1 MTGVEVPDPEIFYT
15 ERIPVQ
21 WNQMLDVQ
29 ESLGEEGHRV
39 LEGMKAVNATIR
51 VDILD
56 SDASYF
62 LNIAHGRMQAGQ
74 EASHPP
80 FLTLRQSSEAYGRI
94 ASEAG
99 DSAMALLGG
108 LSGLA
113 GEMKLT
119 QQRIDNL
126 ADVKGLMKFVVR
138 GERGFELLTHFGTD
152 PIPDEPAA
160 SITVDED
167 AYRDLRSGA
176 LNPQDA
182 FMNGRISIEGDMQM
196 AMQLALAAISPD

>member
-1 MTGVEVPDPEIFYT
+1 VSIPDPDDFYT
-15 ERIPVQ
+15 EQIPAQ
-21 WNQMLDVQ
+21 WNRMLDAQ
-29 ESLGEEGHRV
+29 QALGEQGRSV
-39 LEGMKAVNATIR
+39 FEGMIAVDATIR
-51 VDILD
+51 VNIIDEGD
-56 SDASYF
+56 SYF
-62 LNIAHGRMQAGQ
+62 MNIEAGRMSAG
-74 EASHPP
+74 ENAAHPP
-80 FLTLRQSSEAYGRI
+80 FLTLLQNRAAYERL
-94 ASEAG
+94 AAEAG

-126 ADVKGLMKFVVR
+126 SDVKGLLRFIVT
-138 GERGFELLTHFGTD
+138 GENGFELLTQFGTD

-160 SITVDED
+160 TISIDAD
-167 AYRDLRSGA
+167 AYRDLRSGE

-182 FMNGRISIEGDMQM
+182 FMNGRIKIEGDMQM

>member
-1 MTGVEVPDPEIFYT
+1 MSIPEPSSFYN
-15 ERIPVQ
+15 EQIPTQ
-21 WNQMLDVQ
+21 WNRMLDAQ
-29 ESLGEEGHRV
+29 EALGEPGRSV
-39 LEGMKAVNATIR
+39 FEGMIAVDATIR
-51 VDILD
+51 VDIVD
-56 SDASYF
+56 EGDSYF
-62 LNIAHGRMQAGQ
+62 MNIEAGRMSSGD
-74 EASHPP
+74 EAAHPP
-80 FLTLRQSSEAYGRI
+80 FLTLLQSREAYERL
-94 ASEAG
+94 AAEAG

-126 ADVKGLMKFVVR
+126 SDVKGLLRFTVT
-138 GERGFELLTHFGTD
+138 GDEGFDLLTQFGTD

-160 SITVDED
+160 SISVDAD
-167 AYRDLRSGA
+167 AYRDLRSGE

-182 FMNGRISIEGDMQM
+182 FMNGRIKIEGDMQM

>member
-1 MTGVEVPDPEIFYT
+1 MSIPDPQDFYN
-15 ERIPVQ
+15 EQIPAQ
-21 WNQMLDVQ
+21 WNRMLDEQ
-29 ESLGEEGHRV
+29 QALGEEGRGV
-39 LEGMKAVNATIR
+39 FEGMIAVDATIR

-56 SDASYF
+56 EGDSYF
-62 LNIAHGRMQAGQ
+62 MNIDAGRMNSGDKA
-74 EASHPP
+74 AHPP
-80 FLTLRQSSEAYGRI
+80 FLTLLQSRAAYERL
-94 ASEAG
+94 AAEAG

-126 ADVKGLMKFVVR
+126 SDVKGLLRFIVT
-138 GERGFELLTHFGTD
+138 GESGFELLTHFGTD
-152 PIPDEPAA
+152 PIPDEPATT
-160 SITVDED
+160 ITIDTD
-167 AYRDLRSGA
+167 AYRDLRSGE

-182 FMNGRISIEGDMQM
+182 FMNGRIKIEGDMQM